1 MPQLAIEAKPT
12 ERCYIRAY
20 NHVLTDQ
27 FTDED
32 FSYWGND
39 PYGKSNSDS
48 WVVLKPYSKPGYGNS
63 TILLDGGYGDFGNG
77 GLLWTPLFETRSGKG
92 IAVACQLRLTEKMA
106 THPSAN
112 RMIEKIIYY
121 LSGWTPNLPANS
133 LAVTDPA
140 DKSQVEKLGIRAAN
154 ENNASVIIS
163 SGNNIPDKETS
174 AKLNRKVIDGA
185 TLIIH
190 NLDSTALV
198 LLANRWG
205 IDLKPANL
213 GPQYNL
219 VRVLNSALLN
229 GISNQET
236 YWLDRAHYTPLTNIN
251 HKMTDWLMTSA
262 TGVSMLSSE
271 SESCWREFY
280 TSGAQSEW
288 LRMPVVTHLLY
299 NGPQISA
306 SGMMLFNI
314 GKGRLI
320 LTQVPL
326 PENEYTK
333 SKIYWSQLLANL
345 NVAFSK
351 NLFEG
356 DKVTFGAQKSNGYPD
371 SIRIIK
377 NPDKELLRNIIAKG
391 DPGETS
397 ERFVNQGLIDG
408 FKWEVMKTPGG
419 ELHLPDGC
427 REVIIQY
434 ELKPGRPRK
443 LQEVI
448 GGWPDP
454 SQQTLL
460 DLFGK
465 GKVTLFVNGVE
476 YNSINPDGSK
486 ANIPDISLNQNWNS
500 ILIHFIPETLDL
512 KILWRNRQSIP
523 EVEFQFN

>member
-1 MPQLAIEAKPT
+1 
-12 ERCYIRAY
+12 
-20 NHVLTDQ
+20 
-27 FTDED
+27 
-32 FSYWGND
+32 
-39 PYGKSNSDS
+39 
-48 WVVLKPYSKPGYGNS
+48 
-63 TILLDGGYGDFGNG
+63 
-77 GLLWTPLFETRSGKG
+77 
-92 IAVACQLRLTEKMA
+92 
-106 THPSAN
+106 
-112 RMIEKIIYY
+112 
-121 LSGWTPNLPANS
+121 
-133 LAVTDPA
+133 
-140 DKSQVEKLGIRAAN
+140 
-154 ENNASVIIS
+154 
-163 SGNNIPDKETS
+163 
-174 AKLNRKVIDGA
+174 
-185 TLIIH
+185 
-190 NLDSTALV
+190 
-198 LLANRWG
+198 
-205 IDLKPANL
+205 
-213 GPQYNL
+213 
-219 VRVLNSALLN
+219 
-229 GISNQET
+229 
-236 YWLDRAHYTPLTNIN
+236 
-251 HKMTDWLMTSA
+251 
-262 TGVSMLSSE
+262 
-271 SESCWREFY
+271 
-280 TSGAQSEW
+280 
-288 LRMPVVTHLLY
+288 
-299 NGPQISA
+299 
-306 SGMMLFNI
+306 
-314 GKGRLI
+314 
-320 LTQVPL
+320 
-326 PENEYTK
+326 
-333 SKIYWSQLLANL
+333 LANL

-356 DKVTFGAQKSNGYPD
+356 DKVTFGAQKSFGYPD

-500 ILIHFIPETLDL
+500 ILIHFIPEARDL
-512 KILWRNRQSIP
+512 KILWRNRQNSP